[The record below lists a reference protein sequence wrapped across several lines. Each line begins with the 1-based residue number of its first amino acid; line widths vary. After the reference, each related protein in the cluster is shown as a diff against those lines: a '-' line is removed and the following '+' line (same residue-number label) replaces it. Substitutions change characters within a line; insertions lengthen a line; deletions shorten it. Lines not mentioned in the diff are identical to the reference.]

1 MTDLRSNRVH
11 LHYFTMS
18 NHNINKDSESL
29 DLQSGPSACSLPSG
43 VDLESG
49 AYPVQRTDA
58 AWRDRLSEIQY
69 HVARKQ
75 GTERPFAN
83 SYYDNKAQGLYL
95 CVGCDT
101 PLFTSVDKFDS
112 GTGWPSFSQP
122 IDGRTLG
129 ELRDESHGM
138 LRVEVHCNVCGSHQG
153 HVFPDGPEPTGLRYC
168 INSASL
174 SFEAQSDLKAMQA
187 RIQQWYQQGSIN

>member
-1 MTDLRSNRVH
+1 
-11 LHYFTMS
+11 MS
-18 NHNINKDSESL
+18 DHNSKSGSESAN
-29 DLQSGPSACSLPSG
+29 LQSQASACNLPSE
-43 VDLESG
+43 VDLDRES
-49 AYPVQRTDA
+49 YPVERSDA

-83 SYYDNKAQGLYL
+83 PYHDNKARGLYL

-101 PLFTSVDKFDS
+101 PLFSSEDKFDS

-122 IDGRTLG
+122 IDRRTLG

-153 HVFPDGPEPTGLRYC
+153 HVFPDGPEPTGQRYC

-174 SFEAQSDLKAMQA
+174 NFEKQSDLK
-187 RIQQWYQQGSIN
+187 S